1 MANPRKF
8 SEKIALHTHRQ
19 AEETARFEQIMK
31 EVSDAT
37 ARVAPDRSS
46 SKNTLRINNQTLGT
60 FRGGSLPNVSAG
72 VPTVKSTCQ
81 NTESTKDE
89 AANANMVNYR
99 PGSRARSQGGPIRR
113 PHDRRLDTSPYSSST
128 FLSPP
133 HDTSWRRTH
142 SDSALHQSAM
152 QDMNSERNENCN
164 NRWMLPNMNGPER
177 NEGRPRS
184 SCEVPRVPG
193 IHIYPSAHVPG
204 AVQIPIGG
212 NNTGSLPDLTNVNF
226 TSPIRVPLD
235 QDLDQGSSPYSSSP
249 CAYFQSPVNASPST
263 LSPTSIPQGVRQ
275 GRFHFTHPSHAHS
288 NHLSVPNRYP
298 NHPTKSMPLDSK
310 SITGLVDGTDF
321 TQLTGIQGL
330 YQQCP
335 PTSSSPTLPQASG
348 YRSPC
353 PRPSPQSS
361 PSLGGR
367 HSAPCSPGAPS
378 PGAPSPLP
386 NDYNIFSQHQFQQ
399 HFEQLSMLDPPV
411 SSVSYV
417 EQPSG
422 QLTQTHSQ
430 TAPEVST
437 VGSIELTSDPGYY
450 STSPSQLVY
459 PPSLHTT
466 PNTPTSIPDIILTDF
481 SSATDEISRQDLN
494 KQLENDFFSE
504 ESLRESLEP
513 LNFDELQ
520 MLTDPTMSLIPDG
533 VEDGFRLNRS

>member
-19 AEETARFEQIMK
+19 AEETARFEQIMR

-37 ARVAPDRSS
+37 AR
-46 SKNTLRINNQTLGT
+46 
-60 FRGGSLPNVSAG
+60 
-72 VPTVKSTCQ
+72 
-81 NTESTKDE
+81 DE
-89 AANANMVNYR
+89 TSNANVVNYR

-113 PHDRRLDTSPYSSST
+113 PHDRRLDTSPYSSNT

-152 QDMNSERNENCN
+152 QDMNSERNENCS
-164 NRWMLPNMNGPER
+164 NRWMMPNINGPER
-177 NEGRPRS
+177 NDGRPRS

-204 AVQIPIGG
+204 AIQIPISG

-226 TSPIRVPLD
+226 SSPIRVPLD

-249 CAYFQSPVNASPST
+249 VNTSPAT

-275 GRFHFTHPSHAHS
+275 GPFHFAPVSHAHS
-288 NHLSVPNRYP
+288 NHLSVPRYP
-298 NHPTKSMPLDSK
+298 NHPRENVPIDSK
-310 SITGLVDGTDF
+310 NITGLVDGSDF
-321 TQLTGIQGL
+321 TQLTSLQGI

-335 PTSSSPTLPQASG
+335 PTSPSPTLPQASG
-348 YRSPC
+348 YRS

-378 PGAPSPLP
+378 PLPS
-386 NDYNIFSQHQFQQ
+386 DYNIFNQHQANQFQQ

-422 QLTQTHSQ
+422 QLTQTNTH
-430 TAPEVST
+430 TVPEVST

-459 PPSLHTT
+459 PTAPPSLHTT

-481 SSATDEISRQDLN
+481 SSATDEISRQDLS
-494 KQLENDFFSE
+494 KQFENEFFSE

-520 MLTDPTMSLIPDG
+520 MLTDPSMNLIPDG
-533 VEDGFRLNRS
+533 VEDGFRLHRS